1 VELAER
7 LNRPRPWRD
16 APPDHRTSHPRAR
29 GGGLGE
35 CQGKGP
41 QRSEA
46 ETRLGWAKKM
56 PWKGLH
62 PVVHLRRPVD
72 EKGRSLR
79 KAAMAAVEARVKRDP
94 KWPTYDMV
102 INPMS
107 SA

>member
-1 VELAER
+1 MELAER
-7 LNRPRPWRD
+7 LNRPRPWRE
-16 APPDHRTSHPRAR
+16 APPDHRTSPPRAR

-46 ETRLGWAKKM
+46 ETRLGWAKQL
-56 PWKGLH
+56 PGKGLH

-72 EKGRSLR
+72 EQGRSLR
-79 KAAMAAVEARVKRDP
+79 KAAMAAGDARVKRDP
-94 KWPTYDMV
+94 KLPTSDMV
-102 INPMS
+102 INPRS